1 MIRQQPRRAHPDV
14 LPPVAVV
21 VPDADAGGR
30 HRLAENDHGRLPE
43 ATRRVLVQL
52 LSGPYVMRER
62 HPLLWPALLRDEDAV
77 RERLGDLFLVLVLDR
92 EVGLAYVKALTS
104 PTQALPRTLRSTPL
118 TLIDT
123 ALVLHL
129 RGLLLRAEASAT
141 RVFVGR
147 DEIDDHLGVYRSA
160 TGTDPVTFAK
170 RVNASVMK
178 MKNNSVLLGTGEE
191 ERFEISP
198 ILGLV
203 FDADEVIA
211 VTAELR
217 RLVTGVPG
225 GEAADDER
233 ESEDDQ

>member
-14 LPPVAVV
+14 LPPVPVAA
-21 VPDADAGGR
+21 DEADAGAR
-30 HRLAENDHGRLPE
+30 HRLTETDRGRLPE
-43 ATRRVLVQL
+43 ETRRVLVQL

-62 HPLLWPALLRDEDAV
+62 HPKLWPALLRDEDAV

-92 EVGLAYVKALTS
+92 DAGLAYVKAMTS
-104 PTQALPRTLRSTPL
+104 PTAALPRTIRSTPL

-129 RGLLLRAEASAT
+129 RGLLLRAEASVT

-147 DEIDDHLGVYRSA
+147 DEIDDHVGVYRPA

-170 RVNASVMK
+170 RVNASVVK
-178 MKNNSVLLGTGEE
+178 LKNNSVLLTTDEE
-191 ERFEISP
+191 DRFEISP

-211 VTAELR
+211 VTAELG
-217 RLVTGVPG
+217 RLVAGDDAGVDDETDE
-225 GEAADDER
+225 GEAP
-233 ESEDDQ
+233 